1 MKENRPDG
9 PLFLETFGS
18 YLSDE
23 IVTEILESPGG
34 INLGG
39 ELREISILVSD
50 LRGFTKI
57 TESMDSRKVLKIL
70 NRYLEV
76 MTDIIL
82 RYSGTID
89 EFTGDGILV
98 FFGAPREF
106 SDHTRR
112 AVLCAI
118 EMQGAMKSL
127 NEDNIKLGLPELS
140 MGIGINCGELVVGNI
155 GSNRRKKYGA
165 VGSPINVAFRVQTQT
180 TGGDI
185 LMTAPVYEQVSSDV
199 VIGHVREAELKGI
212 EGLVT
217 IYQVLGL
224 RKN

>member
-1 MKENRPDG
+1 MEGNYGKSASWYRTSAVYQNNRMDG
-9 PLFLETFGS
+9 FQEGFEDPESISGS
-18 YLSDE
+18 YDRHYPS
-23 IVTEILESPGG
+23 VQ
-34 INLGG
+34 
-39 ELREISILVSD
+39 R
-50 LRGFTKI
+50 
-57 TESMDSRKVLKIL
+57 
-70 NRYLEV
+70 
-76 MTDIIL
+76 
-82 RYSGTID
+82 TID

-165 VGSPINVAFRVQTQT
+165 VGSPINVAFRVR
-180 TGGDI
+180 D
-185 LMTAPVYEQVSSDV
+185 SDHRRRYPYD
-199 VIGHVREAELKGI
+199 GPCL
-212 EGLVT
+212 
-217 IYQVLGL
+217 
-224 RKN
+224 